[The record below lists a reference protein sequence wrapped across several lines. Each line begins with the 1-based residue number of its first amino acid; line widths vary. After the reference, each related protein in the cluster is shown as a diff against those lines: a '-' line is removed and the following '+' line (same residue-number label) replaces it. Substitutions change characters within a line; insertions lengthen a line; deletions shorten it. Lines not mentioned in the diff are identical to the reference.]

1 VHAEDETFAEHRPLL
16 FTIAYEI
23 LGSAAD
29 AEDVLQDSYIRWSTV
44 DQASV
49 DNPRAYLAQI
59 VARQALNQLRSRKRR
74 REEYVGAWLP
84 EPIRTEPD
92 ASEDALLAE
101 SVSIAMLLL
110 LETLS
115 PDERAVFVLREVF
128 EFSHREIAQSVDR
141 TEESVRQLARRA
153 RIHVQE
159 RRKRFEPRPHAA
171 REIADRFLSASATGD
186 IQSLMDMMA
195 PDVVA
200 LADGGGR
207 MPVPRAPLVGRA
219 RVAHFVAGAARR
231 GLPDMT
237 VDVGAFNGLPSLLF
251 SSGEQP
257 DTLLVIETTDDGLVR
272 RLFIVRN
279 PDKLSLVGRSHAL
292 AR

>member
-1 VHAEDETFAEHRPLL
+1 MRAEDETFAEHRPLL

-29 AEDVLQDSYIRWSTV
+29 AEDVLQDSYVRWSTV
-44 DQASV
+44 DHASV
-49 DNPRAYLAQI
+49 DHPRAYLAQI

-101 SVSIAMLLL
+101 SVSIAMMLL

-128 EFSHREIAQSVDR
+128 RFSHREIAHAVDR
-141 TEESVRQLARRA
+141 SEESVRQLARRA
-153 RIHVQE
+153 RAHVQE
-159 RRKRFEPRPHAA
+159 RRKRFEPQPHAA
-171 REIADRFLSASATGD
+171 REIADRFLSASTTGD

-200 LADGGGR
+200 LADGGGK
-207 MPVPRAPLVGRA
+207 MPVPRAPLVGRT
-219 RVAHFVAGAARR
+219 RVAHFVAGATRR

-237 VDVGAFNGLPSLLF
+237 VDVGTFNGLPSLLF

-257 DTLLVIETTDDGLVR
+257 DSLLVIETADDGLVR
-272 RLFIVRN
+272 RLFIIRN
-279 PDKLSLVGRSHAL
+279 PDKLSLAGRSRAL

>member
-1 VHAEDETFAEHRPLL
+1 MHAEDETFAQHRPLL

-44 DQASV
+44 DKESV

-59 VARQALNQLRSRKRR
+59 VARKALNQLRSRKRR

-257 DTLLVIETTDDGLVR
+257 DTLLVIETADDGLVR

>member
-171 REIADRFLSASATGD
+171 REIADRFLSASTTGD

-257 DTLLVIETTDDGLVR
+257 DTLLVIETADDGLVR

>member
-1 VHAEDETFAEHRPLL
+1 MHAEDETFAEHRPLL

-44 DQASV
+44 DKASV

-84 EPIRTEPD
+84 EPIRTDPD
-92 ASEDALLAE
+92 AAEDALLAE

-128 EFSHREIAQSVDR
+128 EFSHREIAQAVDR

-159 RRKRFEPRPHAA
+159 RRKRFDPRPHAA

-219 RVAHFVAGAARR
+219 RVAHFIAGAARR

-251 SSGEQP
+251 SSGKQP
-257 DTLLVIETTDDGLVR
+257 DTLLVIETADDGLVR
-272 RLFIVRN
+272 KLFIIRN
-279 PDKLSLVGRSHAL
+279 PDKLSLVGRSPAL

>member
-1 VHAEDETFAEHRPLL
+1 VHAEDETFAGHRPLL

-44 DQASV
+44 DKASV

-110 LETLS
+110 LEALS
-115 PDERAVFVLREVF
+115 PYERAVFVLREVF
-128 EFSHREIAQSVDR
+128 GFSHREIAQSVDR

-200 LADGGGR
+200 LADGGGK
-207 MPVPRAPLVGRA
+207 MSVPRAPLVGRA
-219 RVAHFVAGAARR
+219 RVAHFIAGAARR

-237 VDVGAFNGLPSLLF
+237 VDVGTFNGLPSLLF
-251 SSGEQP
+251 SSGKQP
-257 DTLLVIETTDDGLVR
+257 DTLLVIETADDGLVR
-272 RLFIVRN
+272 KLFIIRN
-279 PDKLSLVGRSHAL
+279 PDKLSLVGRSPAL